1 MQTVGMVTPQHILF
15 GKNIVFRSFLLFFSI
30 ALLIYIS
37 NNKYTFLI
45 LYVRLKFEKSKMK
58 ISSYTVKRPPKKN
71 RKRQIQLQNTH
82 ERWKKI
88 LKE

>member
-15 GKNIVFRSFLLFFSI
+15 GINIVFRSFLLFSI

-58 ISSYTVKRPPKKN
+58 ISSYTVKRPQKIEKGKFN
-71 RKRQIQLQNTH
+71 CKIH
-82 ERWKKI
+82 MKDEKI

>member
-45 LYVRLKFEKSKMK
+45 LYVRLKFEKSRMK
-58 ISSYTVKRPPKKN
+58 ISSYTVKRPPKKIEKGKFN
-71 RKRQIQLQNTH
+71 CKIH
-82 ERWKKI
+82 MKDEKKI